1 MRRAC
6 RYLLTLLY
14 LSLLRREWP
23 VYARLRH
30 MWDAQ
35 PAPHRYAVL
44 LRVSLAATP
53 PSVLEERLAALFPG
67 EVEALSRRYLG
78 AISALSRRYLGAMTA
93 LLRRYLPL
101 LPG

>member
-30 MWDAQ
+30 MWDSQ

-44 LRVSLAATP
+44 LRVSPAATP

-78 AISALSRRYLGAMTA
+78 AISALSRSYLGATSA
-93 LLRRYLPL
+93 L
-101 LPG
+101 